1 MLQNLTDLLQ
11 TLEPADKHMVLAIVL
26 LHRTMNPTLINLA
39 TKLEELEADELATI
53 FSECVANM
61 TPSNPIEDLLHQ
73 CCSNEWETTELD

>member
-61 TPSNPIEDLLHQ
+61 TPSNPIEVVI
-73 CCSNEWETTELD
+73 